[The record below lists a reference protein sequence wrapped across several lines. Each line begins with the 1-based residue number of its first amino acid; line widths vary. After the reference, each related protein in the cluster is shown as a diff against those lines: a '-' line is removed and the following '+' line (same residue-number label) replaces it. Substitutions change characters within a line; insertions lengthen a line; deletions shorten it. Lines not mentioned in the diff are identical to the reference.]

1 MPHKPDGLV
10 EHILVN
16 YRWVFVCCFLLPAS
30 FFYNIWFY
38 FRNWVVF
45 TLSSAPD
52 KHDERVRFIQKQV
65 SDWNKAG
72 RKKKLCT
79 ARPGWQTVSFRRP
92 KYKDDMHQV
101 EVNLVDIL
109 EIDAHR
115 KVVRV
120 EPLVTMGQLSATLNP
135 LGWTIPVLPE
145 IDDLTVGGLIM
156 GTGIESSSHR
166 HGLFQHIC
174 TSYEL
179 VLSDGS
185 VIKATKQ
192 SNPDIFYSIPW
203 SYGTI
208 GILTAVEIQIVPA
221 KPYVKLVYKAV
232 KGLKN
237 IVKEFQ
243 AVSKDTERNEF
254 VEGLMYS
261 KDEAIIMT
269 GNLTDRPDP
278 NNVNPIGKWYK
289 PWFFIHARNML
300 GLHQPVTEYIP
311 LRDYYHRHT
320 KSIFWE
326 LQDIIPFGNNV
337 IFRYLFG
344 WLVPPKISLLKLT
357 QTAAVK
363 KLYEN
368 NHVIQDMLVPIS
380 AMEESVKAF
389 HEEFKVYP
397 LWLCPFVLPND
408 AGMVHP
414 RTQTSEMY
422 IDIGVYGVPTAAGF
436 RPKASTRVIEKLVTR
451 LKG

>member
-1 MPHKPDGLV
+1 M
-10 EHILVN
+10 
-16 YRWVFVCCFLLPAS
+16 
-30 FFYNIWFY
+30 
-38 FRNWVVF
+38 
-45 TLSSAPD
+45 
-52 KHDERVRFIQKQV
+52 
-65 SDWNKAG
+65 
-72 RKKKLCT
+72 
-79 ARPGWQTVSFRRP
+79 
-92 KYKDDMHQV
+92 
-101 EVNLVDIL
+101 
-109 EIDAHR
+109 
-115 KVVRV
+115 

-278 NNVNPIGKWYK
+278 NNV
-289 PWFFIHARNML
+289 RNL
-300 GLHQPVTEYIP
+300 
-311 LRDYYHRHT
+311 
-320 KSIFWE
+320 
-326 LQDIIPFGNNV
+326 
-337 IFRYLFG
+337 
-344 WLVPPKISLLKLT
+344 
-357 QTAAVK
+357 
-363 KLYEN
+363 
-368 NHVIQDMLVPIS
+368 
-380 AMEESVKAF
+380 
-389 HEEFKVYP
+389 
-397 LWLCPFVLPND
+397 
-408 AGMVHP
+408 
-414 RTQTSEMY
+414 
-422 IDIGVYGVPTAAGF
+422 
-436 RPKASTRVIEKLVTR
+436 
-451 LKG
+451 